1 MDLGDPTVDA
11 RALMGSLDE
20 IYDEAECNI
29 AGIWAGHCHRDCYAH
44 SDKGYALITTTCDC
58 STYAKGYD
66 IYNPGRPA
74 GTAEEQAFDVVNID
88 PLAGTMTTIRIGAGV
103 NRTMTFRVPEKQ
115 YG

>member
-1 MDLGDPTVDA
+1 
-11 RALMGSLDE
+11 MGSLDE

-66 IYNPGRPA
+66 IYNPDRPA